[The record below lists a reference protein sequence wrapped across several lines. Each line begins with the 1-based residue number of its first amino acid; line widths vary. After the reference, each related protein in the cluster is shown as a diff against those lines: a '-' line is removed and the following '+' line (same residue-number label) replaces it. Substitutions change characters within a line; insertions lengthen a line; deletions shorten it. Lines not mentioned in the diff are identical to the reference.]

1 MLEVTVGS
9 DSTHGLVSTAL
20 WTYKMSSGTGNL
32 IIYVLKMQ
40 HSSAVMQICLTT
52 VDVFVRQFE
61 SPWLPPM
68 RSALFSFSA
77 HFSLMYVAFLPAPR
91 CDNGSVRKI

>member
-9 DSTHGLVSTAL
+9 DSTRGLVTTTL
-20 WTYKMSSGTGNL
+20 WTYKLSSGTGKL
-32 IIYVLKMQ
+32 IIYILKMQ
-40 HSSAVMQICLTT
+40 HSSAVKQICRTT
-52 VDVFVRQFE
+52 VEVFVRRFE

-77 HFSLMYVAFLPAPR
+77 HILPMYVAFLPAPR
-91 CDNGSVRKI
+91 SDDGSVRKI

>member
-1 MLEVTVGS
+1 MFEVTVGS
-9 DSTHGLVSTAL
+9 DSTRGLVSSTL
-20 WTYKMSSGTGNL
+20 WIYKMSSGTGNL
-32 IIYVLKMQ
+32 IIYILKMQ
-40 HSSAVMQICLTT
+40 RSSAVVQIWLTA

-77 HFSLMYVAFLPAPR
+77 HVSLMYVAFLPAQR
-91 CDNGSVRKI
+91 CDNGSLRKI

>member
-9 DSTHGLVSTAL
+9 DSTRGLVPTAL
-20 WTYKMSSGTGNL
+20 WTYKMSSRTGNL
-32 IIYVLKMQ
+32 IIYILKMQ
-40 HSSAVMQICLTT
+40 HSSAAMQIWLTT

-77 HFSLMYVAFLPAPR
+77 HFSLMYVAFVPAPW